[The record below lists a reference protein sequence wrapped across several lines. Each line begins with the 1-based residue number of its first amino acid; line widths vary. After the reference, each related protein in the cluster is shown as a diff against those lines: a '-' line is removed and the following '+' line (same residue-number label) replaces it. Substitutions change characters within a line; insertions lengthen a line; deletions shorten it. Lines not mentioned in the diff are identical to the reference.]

1 MIIKANY
8 VDIKKRVIFP
18 ASIVIKN
25 RKILSITKIEE
36 RQDTFVLPGFID
48 AHIHIESSMLIPSEF
63 ARLAVLHGT
72 VATVSD
78 PHEIANVL
86 GVKGVEFM
94 LLNAD
99 KVNFNFNFGVS
110 PCVPATTFE
119 TSGAILDADTVKKL
133 LKNKKLNHLA
143 EVMAFPSVINNEPQI
158 MAKIKAAKDLN
169 IPIDGHAPFL
179 SGDDLKKYI
188 DAGISTDH
196 EASSYAEAK
205 EKLELGMKI
214 LIREGSAAKNFEA
227 LSPLIKVYPNKLMF
241 CSDDKHPNDLLVG
254 HINSLVIRSI
264 ELGCDIFDVLKIA
277 CINPK
282 EHYNLDVGQLKVG
295 DKADFIEV
303 KDLESFK
310 IIRTFINGEIVS
322 ENEKSKIESVQTELI
337 NNFHATQTQVTDFV
351 FESGCETLEVIQ
363 VIDHELFTLEKKYH
377 SHTKGVFNVD
387 LKNDILKIIVLNRYK
402 KSKPAVA
409 FVNGFNLK
417 RGAIASSV
425 AHDSHNIIAV
435 GCSDEEMAKAVN
447 LIIDAK
453 GGISAVSG
461 NQSHL
466 LALDIAGIMSAKDG
480 FEVAKEYEKIDF
492 IEAVKMLAEKTGVRL
507 PEYKKEKIKKIE
519 KSYIYFPLYLSL
531 YLYIYSGD
539 CLRYS
544 TLVK

>member
-119 TSGAILDADTVKKL
+119 TNGATLDADTVKEL

-435 GCSDEEMAKAVN
+435 GCSDEEISKAVN
-447 LIIDAK
+447 LLIDSK
-453 GGISAVSG
+453 GGISAVDGKKSL
-461 NQSHL
+461 HL
-466 LALDIAGIMSAKDG
+466 PLNIAGIMSNDDAFKVASQYEKLDG
-480 FEVAKEYEKIDF
+480 FVKENLDSALSAPYMTLSFMALLVIPEIKLSDKGLFDGRVFHF
-492 IEAVKMLAEKTGVRL
+492 IQSC
-507 PEYKKEKIKKIE
+507 IK
-519 KSYIYFPLYLSL
+519 
-531 YLYIYSGD
+531 
-539 CLRYS
+539 
-544 TLVK
+544 